1 MASCGDSGDVTVNT
15 TDGGS
20 LGSSSGEASGSG
32 KKPVTIDFNS
42 VEMMKTEKSFS
53 SGTKVQF
60 GVLGSDPALKQKV
73 RIVLVSGDPST
84 AVKVFNGAKN
94 LTTPVVWN
102 GNEYTADQT
111 INVVGVKAT
120 LKTEGERLNS
130 DPKQYVA
137 ITETIIDRKAGFFSA
152 GTPVSSLPEGIFTYS
167 GHAWAKEYQTSFA
180 GDVVGT
186 GTFTLEANFTNKTAS
201 MSTTIT
207 TDNQFEFKADNM
219 VIDSSTGTFSTD
231 SARIGKSDGGLDD
244 AAIRGAFAGS
254 NAEGVHGTADSNGGE
269 SPKYSGAFYGKR

>member
-1 MASCGDSGDVTVNT
+1 
-15 TDGGS
+15 
-20 LGSSSGEASGSG
+20 
-32 KKPVTIDFNS
+32 
-42 VEMMKTEKSFS
+42 
-53 SGTKVQF
+53 
-60 GVLGSDPALKQKV
+60 
-73 RIVLVSGDPST
+73 
-84 AVKVFNGAKN
+84 
-94 LTTPVVWN
+94 
-102 GNEYTADQT
+102 
-111 INVVGVKAT
+111 
-120 LKTEGERLNS
+120 
-130 DPKQYVA
+130 
-137 ITETIIDRKAGFFSA
+137 
-152 GTPVSSLPEGIFTYS
+152 
-167 GHAWAKEYQTSFA
+167 
-180 GDVVGT
+180 VGT